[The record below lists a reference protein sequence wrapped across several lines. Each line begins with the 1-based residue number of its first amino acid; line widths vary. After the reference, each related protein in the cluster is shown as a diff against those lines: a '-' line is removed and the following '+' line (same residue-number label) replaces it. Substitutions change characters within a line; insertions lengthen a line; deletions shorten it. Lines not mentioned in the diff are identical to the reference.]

1 MKKVLQMF
9 LLSVGVA
16 TLMSFNLSKEK
27 GWEEI
32 ASKSKVTL
40 SQKVSNCADAN
51 MPFEFLLLKVKNHSR
66 STVKVHIVFEKIKNG
81 EVVPTDVND
90 VTIELT
96 LKPGDAVTG
105 DCSWADENHLCHVLA
120 ENEDNKM
127 FDKINIT
134 EFNVIAQ

>member
-16 TLMSFNLSKEK
+16 TLMSFNLSKES

-32 ASKSKVTL
+32 ASESKVTI
-40 SQKVSNCADAN
+40 SQKVSNCGDAEV
-51 MPFEFLLLKVKNHSR
+51 PFEFLLLKVKNHSR
-66 STVKVHIVFEKIKNG
+66 STVKVHIVMEKMKNG

-96 LKPGDAVTG
+96 LQPGDAVTG
-105 DCSWADENHLCHVLA
+105 DCSWGDENKLTHLLA
-120 ENEDNKM
+120 ENLYTKM
-127 FDKINIT
+127 FDKLTIT